1 MALFNSA
8 QQSRDSVAANLG
20 GRILDVARDSNFQRV
35 LRQEGWRLLV
45 TVAAEARDAWL
56 RTGRP

>member
-8 QQSRDSVAANLG
+8 QQPRDSIAANLG
-20 GRILDVARDSNFQRV
+20 GRLLDVARDSNFQRV

-45 TVAAEARDAWL
+45 AVASEARDAWL